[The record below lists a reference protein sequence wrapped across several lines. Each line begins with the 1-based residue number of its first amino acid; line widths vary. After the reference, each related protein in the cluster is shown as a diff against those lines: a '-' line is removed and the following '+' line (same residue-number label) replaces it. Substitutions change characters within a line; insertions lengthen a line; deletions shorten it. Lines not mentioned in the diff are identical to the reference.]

1 MLEQKRVWLEM
12 CWFYL
17 EEISEDEIQGMGR
30 KGERTPIYKHSYLAS
45 LGHEKGRRGSGSK
58 GGTRLG

>member
-1 MLEQKRVWLEM
+1 M